1 LVAILHLSLN
11 PAGASRHCARKEG
24 HQLMNWAACPNT
36 ERIPIGVH
44 IVTIFTNTVSHLSQ
58 RSV

>member
-1 LVAILHLSLN
+1 
-11 PAGASRHCARKEG
+11 
-24 HQLMNWAACPNT
+24 MNWAVCPNT
-36 ERIPIGVH
+36 ERTPIGVH